1 VSEHQTNSPDE
12 ANGPGSAEK
21 LELNGAGAQLQTIL
35 MVVGIIGLLVTVGM
49 GMIKGDGFKQFFFAY
64 LAAYVF
70 VLAIALGGLFF
81 VLIQF
86 VTNAGWSVS
95 VRRIAEW
102 IAMSLPVMGLLA
114 IPIIVSVLKDDGAL
128 YPWARPQPV
137 QTAVAATA
145 PSATTQPA
153 AMGVA
158 TAAGTP
164 AATVGAGLKPLN
176 PFKQTYLNPSFFIAR
191 LVIYFVCWWLIASW
205 FWGNS
210 VKQDTVGDFEITR
223 KMQFYSKP
231 LMIVFAMTLTFASF
245 DLLMSL
251 DPGWDST
258 IFGVYYFAGSTI
270 SAFAMLIL
278 ISVFLQSKG
287 YLTKSITIEHYH
299 DLGKFLF
306 AFTIFWGYIA
316 YSQYMLQWY
325 ANLPEETRWFQDRG
339 ATTATGVGGGW
350 ALVVVALLFGHL
362 LIPFC
367 GLMSRHVK
375 RFPAA
380 LAFWAAWQLF
390 FVWVDMVWL
399 VRPDYSPGKI
409 VEGHYV
415 SGVFDF
421 GLIDITAVIGI
432 GAIFLAMVVRRAGMA
447 ALRPLRDPRLTDALA
462 FQNI

>member
-1 VSEHQTNSPDE
+1 MAE
-12 ANGPGSAEK
+12 A
-21 LELNGAGAQLQTIL
+21 
-35 MVVGIIGLLVTVGM
+35 GI
-49 GMIKGDGFKQFFFAY
+49 
-64 LAAYVF
+64 
-70 VLAIALGGLFF
+70 
-81 VLIQF
+81 
-86 VTNAGWSVS
+86 
-95 VRRIAEW
+95 
-102 IAMSLPVMGLLA
+102 
-114 IPIIVSVLKDDGAL
+114 
-128 YPWARPQPV
+128 
-137 QTAVAATA
+137 
-145 PSATTQPA
+145 
-153 AMGVA
+153 
-158 TAAGTP
+158 
-164 AATVGAGLKPLN
+164 KPLN

-191 LVIYFVCWWLIASW
+191 IVIYFVCWWLTASW

-210 VKQDTVGDFEITR
+210 VKQDSVGDFEITR

-258 IFGVYYFAGSTI
+258 IFGVYYFAGSTVAI
-270 SAFAMLIL
+270 FAALIL
-278 ISVFLQSKG
+278 ISLFLQSKG

-325 ANLPEETRWFQDRG
+325 ANIPEETRWFQDHG
-339 ATTATGVGGGW
+339 ATTATGMGGGW

-375 RFPAA
+375 RYPVA
-380 LAFWAAWQLF
+380 LGFWAVWQLF
-390 FVWVDMVWL
+390 FCWVDMVWL
-399 VRPDYSPGKI
+399 VRPDYSPGSI
-409 VEGHYV
+409 VDGHYMP
-415 SGVFDF
+415 GKFDF
-421 GLIDITAVIGI
+421 GLIDITAVVGI

-447 ALRPLRDPRLTDALA
+447 SLRPLRDPRLTDALA